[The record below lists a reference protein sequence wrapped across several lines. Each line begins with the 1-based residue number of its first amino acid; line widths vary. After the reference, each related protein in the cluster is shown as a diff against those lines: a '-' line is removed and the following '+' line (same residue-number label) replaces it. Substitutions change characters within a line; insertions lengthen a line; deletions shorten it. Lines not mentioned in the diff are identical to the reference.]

1 MVTVHAKLLA
11 KEHDLG
17 GYTTYV
23 FENLD
28 DAPFGHKYLMLTRW
42 PNWQCRNIDVG
53 EVGYLEYD
61 EVEAG
66 VDTYYDRVN
75 DSIVKYNFSNQI
87 FKRFVKEQDNS
98 NKDIII

>member
-28 DAPFGHKYLMLTRW
+28 NAPFGHKYLMVTRW
-42 PNWQCRNIDVG
+42 PNWQHSNIDIG
-53 EVGYLEYD
+53 EIGYVTYK
-61 EVEAG
+61 EVIAG
-66 VDTYYDRVN
+66 QDTWWDGTKFVPYNYTN
-75 DSIVKYNFSNQI
+75 IVFIK
-87 FKRFVKEQDNS
+87 FVRKKSDTSQ
-98 NKDIII
+98 KDIIL

>member
-1 MVTVHAKLLA
+1 MVTIHAKLLV

-28 DAPFGHKYLMLTRW
+28 DASFGHKYLMLTRW

-53 EVGYLEYD
+53 EVGYVTYK
-61 EVEAG
+61 EVIAG
-66 VDTYYDRVN
+66 QDTWWDGTN
-75 DSIVKYNFSNQI
+75 FIPYNYTNVVFI
-87 FKRFVKEQDNS
+87 KFVKEKPDNS
-98 NKDIII
+98 KDILI